1 MKNPT
6 NLKLILSVSLWLGL
20 MASCTNQSENNNL
33 ISDSQGPGLLG
44 QSFPGE
50 KAELFAP
57 GIAST
62 GIASRDVSIS
72 PDGKEVCFALS
83 SHDFSYASIFLSRKT
98 ADGWTKPEI
107 FPFATDSRYIYFEPT
122 FSPDGE
128 RIYFLSNRPANGD
141 GEPVSEDIWYSERTA
156 DGWSAPKNAGSGVNT
171 QSNEFFAS
179 LTNDGTLYFTRADET
194 DGRQYIYR
202 ARPQADTFATAERL
216 PKQVNCGTTQFNA
229 FVAPDESYVIVPA
242 FGREDSFGGA
252 DYYITFRNANDQWS
266 EPQNMGPEVN
276 SAARAEWSPYVSPDG
291 KYFFFMTN
299 KIPDG
304 ERQQEMSY
312 DFFNAL
318 QTNPYNGTSNTYWM
332 KADFIESL
340 RENAKFE

>member
-1 MKNPT
+1 M
-6 NLKLILSVSLWLGL
+6 G
-20 MASCTNQSENNNL
+20 SCTNVSDNQNL
-33 ISDSQGPGLLG
+33 IPNSQGPGPLG
-44 QSFPGE
+44 QQLPGE
-50 KAELFAP
+50 QAELFAP
-57 GIAST
+57 DIVST
-62 GIASRDVSIS
+62 GMSSRDVSIS
-72 PDGKEVCFALS
+72 PDGQEVCFALS
-83 SHDFSYASIFLSRKT
+83 SHDFSYASIFVSRKT
-98 ADGWTKPEI
+98 AKGWTKPEI

-179 LTNDGTLYFTRADET
+179 LTNDGTLYFTRADEN

-202 ARPQADTFATAERL
+202 ARPQSDTFATAERL

-266 EPQNMGPEVN
+266 EPQNMGAEVN

-291 KYFFFMTN
+291 NYFFFMTN
-299 KIPDG
+299 KIPEG

-318 QTNPYNGTSNTYWM
+318 QTNPHNGTSNTYWM
-332 KADFIESL
+332 KANFIETL